1 MAGWDDDRAGLLLPA
16 TAGTRGPVLTAKIC
30 LLGDPAVGKSSL
42 VQRMAGR
49 RFSEMYVTTVGAS
62 VLKPETFHRLQA
74 VDCRGCKRAASSPA
88 RRACVP
94 PALAGGAASRSLTK
108 TVTVRPPGAVADVR
122 LALMI
127 WEINGHLPPSVV
139 QPFLYGTDAA
149 IVVADAARLD
159 TQIDLWKWIE
169 AARCHRGGIPV
180 TVLVNKEDILE
191 PGFDQELV
199 EELSGEYRCTC
210 RMASART
217 GRNVDRVLHEVAAR
231 LAAQNGLCG

>member
-16 TAGTRGPVLTAKIC
+16 AIGTRGPVLTAKIC

-62 VLKPETFHRLQA
+62 VLK
-74 VDCRGCKRAASSPA
+74 
-88 RRACVP
+88 
-94 PALAGGAASRSLTK
+94 K
-108 TVTVRPPGAVADVR
+108 TVTVRPPGAAADVR
-122 LALMI
+122 LAIMI

-169 AARCHRGGIPV
+169 AARCHRSLIPV
-180 TVLVNKEDILE
+180 TVLVNKTDITE
-191 PGFDQELV
+191 PGFDHELV
-199 EELSGEYRCTC
+199 ADLSGEYGCTC
-210 RMASART
+210 RQASART
-217 GRNVDRVLHEVAAR
+217 GRNVDRVLQEVAAR
-231 LAAQNGLCG
+231 LVVQSGQCG

>member
-1 MAGWDDDRAGLLLPA
+1 MAGWDGNRAGPLLPEA
-16 TAGTRGPVLTAKIC
+16 TGPRGTMLTAKIC

-42 VQRMAGR
+42 VHRMAGR
-49 RFSEMYVTTVGAS
+49 RFDEMYVTTVGAS
-62 VLKPETFHRLQA
+62 VLK
-74 VDCRGCKRAASSPA
+74 
-88 RRACVP
+88 
-94 PALAGGAASRSLTK
+94 K
-108 TVTVRPPGAVADVR
+108 TVTVRPAGSPAEVR
-122 LALMI
+122 LTLMI

-180 TVLVNKEDILE
+180 TVLVNKEDLLE